1 MIFKG
6 KGSVVMK
13 REIRFFLPIN
23 SFFREKTVT
32 FKQTFQYDNW
42 GIYYPKMCGRIF
54 AVPQPA
60 KEPMDK
66 LLIIED
72 DMDMGLLL
80 KRFLT
85 KNGYEVETVANG
97 KSGIASFAAKPA
109 DLVLCD
115 YRLGDMEGVEVLKKI
130 KDIEPTVPF
139 LIMTGYSDIRTA
151 VNVMKMGAFDYLTKP
166 LLPDET
172 LQIIKRALT
181 SSNTLAHIIVDK
193 TEKEETEESVESS
206 RARLSRGKNDYVF
219 GKSPQSKELLRQ
231 IELVAPTNYSVIIYG
246 ESGAG
251 KEAIAQTIHKKS
263 KRARMPFIAMDCGA
277 MSKELAGSELF
288 GHEKGSFTGAIGT
301 KIGHFELANGGTIF
315 LDEIANL
322 PYDVQSSLLRVIQER
337 KIKRV
342 GGNKEIPIDVRII
355 VASNENLNDAYK
367 RGKFREDLYH
377 RFNEFHLTVAP
388 LRERKDDI
396 MMYANF
402 FLKMANEELSKNV
415 EEFSQEVQDLFVKY
429 PWYGNLRE
437 MKNVVR
443 RTVLLTDGKTVEAKS
458 LPFEISN
465 FTRTAMAISYDKQE
479 NTAESIST
487 PADEVK
493 EEKPD
498 LKSVALGAE
507 YDLIIKVLKEVNYNK
522 SKAAKIL
529 NIDRKTLYN
538 KMKAYNM

>member
-1 MIFKG
+1 M
-6 KGSVVMK
+6 S
-13 REIRFFLPIN
+13 
-23 SFFREKTVT
+23 
-32 FKQTFQYDNW
+32 
-42 GIYYPKMCGRIF
+42 
-54 AVPQPA
+54 
-60 KEPMDK
+60 K

-72 DMDMGLLL
+72 DIDMSLLL

-85 KNGYEVETVANG
+85 KNNYEVETVA
-97 KSGIASFAAKPA
+97 SGRAGISAFEAKPA

-115 YRLGDMEGVEVLKKI
+115 YRLGDMEGVEVLKRI
-130 KDIEPTVPF
+130 KDIDASVPF
-139 LIMTGYSDIRTA
+139 IIMTGYSEIRTA
-151 VNVMKMGAFDYLTKP
+151 VNVMKLGAYDYLAKP

-181 SSNTLAHIIVDK
+181 ATTPTFVAVEKTLAED
-193 TEKEETEESVESS
+193 ESVVNTA
-206 RARLSRGKNDYVF
+206 ARVKINGKGDYVF
-219 GKSPQSKELLRQ
+219 GKSPQSKELIRQ
-231 IELVAPTNYSVIIYG
+231 IDLVAPTNYSVIIYG

-288 GHEKGSFTGAIGT
+288 GHEKGAFTGAVST

-342 GGNKEIPIDVRII
+342 GGHKEIPIDVRII
-355 VASNENLNDAYK
+355 VASNENLSDAYK

-388 LRERKDDI
+388 LRERKEDI
-396 MMYANF
+396 LMYGNF
-402 FLKMANEELSKNV
+402 FLKIANQELDKNV
-415 EEFSQEVQDLFVKY
+415 EQLSAEVEDLFVKY

-437 MKNVVR
+437 MKNVIR
-443 RTVLLTDGKTVEAKS
+443 RAVLLTEGPTVEAKS

-465 FTRTAMAISYDKQE
+465 HARTAMGIPEEKQE
-479 NTAESIST
+479 VSSGNPYSAEH
-487 PADEVK
+487 VK
-493 EEKPD
+493 EIKPD

-507 YDLIIKVLKEVNYNK
+507 YDLIIKVLKDVNYNK

-538 KMKAYNM
+538 KMKAYNI

>member
-1 MIFKG
+1 MG
-6 KGSVVMK
+6 K
-13 REIRFFLPIN
+13 I
-23 SFFREKTVT
+23 
-32 FKQTFQYDNW
+32 
-42 GIYYPKMCGRIF
+42 
-54 AVPQPA
+54 
-60 KEPMDK
+60 
-66 LLIIED
+66 LIIED
-72 DMDMGLLL
+72 DTDMSLLL
-80 KRFLT
+80 KRFLI
-85 KNGYEVETVANG
+85 KYGYEVDAVTNG
-97 KSGIASFAAKPA
+97 KNGIASFSANQT

-139 LIMTGYSDIRTA
+139 IIMTGYSDIRTA
-151 VNVMKMGAFDYLTKP
+151 VNVMKMGAFEYLTKP

-172 LQIIKRALT
+172 LQIIKRALAN
-181 SSNTLAHIIVDK
+181 SNHLANVFMGK
-193 TEKEETEESVESS
+193 TPDTQEIPEAGIPKPKYNNT
-206 RARLSRGKNDYVF
+206 KTDYVF
-219 GKSPQSKELLRQ
+219 GKSAHSKELLRQ

-251 KEAIAQTIHKKS
+251 KEAVAQTIHKKS
-263 KRARMPFIAMDCGA
+263 KRARQPFIAMDCGA

-288 GHEKGSFTGAIGT
+288 GHEKGSFTGALTT

-322 PYDVQSSLLRVIQER
+322 PYDVQSSLLRVVQER
-337 KIKRV
+337 KVKRV

-367 RGKFREDLYH
+367 RGRFREDLYH
-377 RFNEFHLTVAP
+377 RFNEFHLTVAS
-388 LRERKDDI
+388 LRERKEDLP
-396 MMYANF
+396 MYANY
-402 FLKMANEELSKNV
+402 FLNIANQELEKNV
-415 EEFSQEVQDLFVKY
+415 EGFNPDVMELFLKY

-443 RTVLLTDGKTVEAKS
+443 RAVLLTEDTSVEAKS

-465 FTRTAMAISYDKQE
+465 FTRTTMAIADDKPE
-479 NTAESIST
+479 APLIDIPAVAT
-487 PADEVK
+487 PPEIKD
-493 EEKPD
+493 EKPD

-522 SKAAKIL
+522 SKAAKVL

>member
-1 MIFKG
+1 
-6 KGSVVMK
+6 
-13 REIRFFLPIN
+13 
-23 SFFREKTVT
+23 
-32 FKQTFQYDNW
+32 
-42 GIYYPKMCGRIF
+42 
-54 AVPQPA
+54 
-60 KEPMDK
+60 
-66 LLIIED
+66 
-72 DMDMGLLL
+72 MDMGLLL
-80 KRFLT
+80 KKFLT
-85 KNGYEVETVANG
+85 KNGYEVETVVSG
-97 KSGIASFAAKPA
+97 KSGIAAFSLRPS

-139 LIMTGYSDIRTA
+139 IIMTGYSDIRTA
-151 VNVMKMGAFDYLTKP
+151 VNVMKLGAFDYLAKP

-172 LQIIKRALT
+172 LQIIKRALA
-181 SSNTLAHIIVDK
+181 NNGQLAHIIVDK
-193 TEKEETEESVESS
+193 PEKGEEGGDGILKTKPT
-206 RARLSRGKNDYVF
+206 RGKNDYVF
-219 GKSPQSKELLRQ
+219 GKSAQSKELLRQ
-231 IELVAPTNYSVIIYG
+231 IDLVAPTNYSVIIYG

-263 KRARMPFIAMDCGA
+263 KRARQPFIAMDCGA

-355 VASNENLNDAYK
+355 VASNENLNEAYK

-377 RFNEFHLTVAP
+377 RFNEFHLTVSP

-396 MMYANF
+396 LMYANF
-402 FLKMANEELSKNV
+402 FLKMANDELDKNIDEFSSEVEEL
-415 EEFSQEVQDLFVKY
+415 FVRY

-465 FTRTAMAISYDKQE
+465 FARTTMAITYEKNDIPIETGIPSLED
-479 NTAESIST
+479 I
-487 PADEVK
+487 K

-507 YDLIIKVLKEVNYNK
+507 YELIIKVLKDVNYNK
-522 SKAAKIL
+522 SKAAKLL

>member
-1 MIFKG
+1 M
-6 KGSVVMK
+6 
-13 REIRFFLPIN
+13 
-23 SFFREKTVT
+23 T
-32 FKQTFQYDNW
+32 
-42 GIYYPKMCGRIF
+42 
-54 AVPQPA
+54 
-60 KEPMDK
+60 K

-72 DMDMGLLL
+72 DIDMSLLL

-85 KNGYEVETVANG
+85 KNGYEVDTVSNG
-97 KSGIASFAAKPA
+97 KSGVAAFSANPA

-115 YRLGDMEGVEVLKKI
+115 YRLGDTEGTEVLKKI

-139 LIMTGYSDIRTA
+139 IIMTGYSDIRTA

-172 LQIIKRALT
+172 LQIIKKALANQT
-181 SSNTLAHIIVDK
+181 PMAHVVVDK
-193 TEKEETEESVESS
+193 SDEEKISDVNGSAKMRS
-206 RARLSRGKNDYVF
+206 LPGKNDYVF
-219 GKSPQSKELLRQ
+219 GKSPHSKELLRQ

-263 KRARMPFIAMDCGA
+263 KRAKQPFIAMDCGA

-301 KIGHFELANGGTIF
+301 KVGHFELANGGTIF

-355 VASNENLNDAYK
+355 VASNENLSDAYK
-367 RGKFREDLYH
+367 KGRFREDLYH
-377 RFNEFHLTVAP
+377 RFNEFHLTVMP
-388 LRERKDDI
+388 LRERKEDI
-396 MMYANF
+396 LMYANF
-402 FLKMANEELSKNV
+402 FLKIANQELEKNV
-415 EEFSQEVQDLFVKY
+415 EEYSAEVEELFLKY

-443 RTVLLTDGKTVEAKS
+443 RAVLLTEGSVVEAKS

-465 FTRTAMAISYDKQE
+465 YTRTTMAIADDRHDGG
-479 NTAESIST
+479 ADH
-487 PADEVK
+487 PAHVEEHVK
-493 EEKPD
+493 DEKPD

-507 YDLIIKVLKEVNYNK
+507 YDLIIKVLKDVNYNK

>member
-1 MIFKG
+1 M
-6 KGSVVMK
+6 S
-13 REIRFFLPIN
+13 
-23 SFFREKTVT
+23 
-32 FKQTFQYDNW
+32 
-42 GIYYPKMCGRIF
+42 
-54 AVPQPA
+54 
-60 KEPMDK
+60 K

-85 KNGYEVETVANG
+85 KNGFEVETVSNG
-97 KSGIASFAAKPA
+97 KNGINAFAANQA

-139 LIMTGYSDIRTA
+139 IIMTGYSDIRTA
-151 VNVMKMGAFDYLTKP
+151 VNVMKVGAFDYLAKP

-172 LQIIKRALT
+172 LQIIKRAL
-181 SSNTLAHIIVDK
+181 SGQGQLANIVVDK
-193 TEKEETEESVESS
+193 GKEEQPAVSAAPKIKS
-206 RARLSRGKNDYVF
+206 APGKNDYVF
-219 GKSPQSKELLRQ
+219 GKSPNATELLRQ

-251 KEAIAQTIHKKS
+251 KEAIAQTIHRKS
-263 KRARMPFIAMDCGA
+263 KRARQPFIAMDCGA
-277 MSKELAGSELF
+277 ISKELAGSELF
-288 GHEKGSFTGAIGT
+288 GHEKGSFTGALAT

-322 PYDVQSSLLRVIQER
+322 PYDVQSSLLRVVQER
-337 KIKRV
+337 KVKRI
-342 GGNKEIPIDVRII
+342 GGSKEIPIDVRII
-355 VASNENLNDAYK
+355 VASNENLSEAYK
-367 RGKFREDLYH
+367 KGKFREDLYH
-377 RFNEFHLTVAP
+377 RFNEFHLTVSP
-388 LRERKDDI
+388 LRERKEDI
-396 MMYANF
+396 LMYAKY
-402 FLKMANEELSKNV
+402 FLAIANQELDKNVLGFTPEVEEL
-415 EEFSQEVQDLFVKY
+415 FIRY

-437 MKNVVR
+437 MKNVIR
-443 RTVLLTDGKTVEAKS
+443 RSVLLTEGAYVEAKS

-465 FTRTAMAISYDKQE
+465 YTRTTLAIDDPNEHVPLVHSQQP
-479 NTAESIST
+479 AERLPET
-487 PADEVK
+487 PLRD
-493 EEKPD
+493 EKPD

-522 SKAAKIL
+522 SKAAKVL

>member
-1 MIFKG
+1 
-6 KGSVVMK
+6 
-13 REIRFFLPIN
+13 
-23 SFFREKTVT
+23 
-32 FKQTFQYDNW
+32 
-42 GIYYPKMCGRIF
+42 
-54 AVPQPA
+54 
-60 KEPMDK
+60 MDK

-97 KSGIASFAAKPA
+97 KSGISTFAAKPA

-139 LIMTGYSDIRTA
+139 IIMTGYSDIRTA

-172 LQIIKRALT
+172 LQIIKRALA
-181 SSNTLAHIIVDK
+181 NNNQLAHIVVDK
-193 TEKEETEESVESS
+193 PEKQESEDVDISKP
-206 RARLSRGKNDYVF
+206 RMLPRGKNDYVF
-219 GKSPQSKELLRQ
+219 GKSAQSKELLRQ

-355 VASNENLNDAYK
+355 VASNENLNEAYK

-388 LRERKDDI
+388 LRDRKEDI

-415 EEFSQEVQDLFVKY
+415 EEFSNEVQDLFVKY

-465 FTRTAMAISYDKQE
+465 FARTAMAITYDKHDAPSE
-479 NTAESIST
+479 NPDIPVE
-487 PADEVK
+487 EVK

>member
-1 MIFKG
+1 
-6 KGSVVMK
+6 
-13 REIRFFLPIN
+13 
-23 SFFREKTVT
+23 
-32 FKQTFQYDNW
+32 
-42 GIYYPKMCGRIF
+42 
-54 AVPQPA
+54 
-60 KEPMDK
+60 MDK

-97 KSGIASFAAKPA
+97 KNGISTFAAKPA

-139 LIMTGYSDIRTA
+139 IIMTGYSDIRTA
-151 VNVMKMGAFDYLTKP
+151 VNVMKLGAFDYLTKP

-172 LQIIKRALT
+172 LQIIKRAL
-181 SSNTLAHIIVDK
+181 SSNNQLAHIVVDK
-193 TEKEETEESVESS
+193 TEKETEDDSDVISKP
-206 RARLSRGKNDYVF
+206 RTAIRGKNDYVF
-219 GKSPQSKELLRQ
+219 GKSAASKELLRQ

-263 KRARMPFIAMDCGA
+263 KRSRMPFIAMDCGA

-355 VASNENLNDAYK
+355 VASNENLNEAYK

-377 RFNEFHLTVAP
+377 RFNEFHLTVSP
-388 LRERKDDI
+388 LRERKEDI
-396 MMYANF
+396 LMYANF
-402 FLKMANEELSKNV
+402 FLKMANDELNKDV
-415 EEFSQEVQDLFVKY
+415 EEFSQEVQDLFVRY

-465 FTRTAMAISYDKQE
+465 FARTAMAISYDKHD
-479 NTAESIST
+479 T
-487 PADEVK
+487 PNEHPEIPTEDVK

>member
-1 MIFKG
+1 MG
-6 KGSVVMK
+6 K
-13 REIRFFLPIN
+13 I
-23 SFFREKTVT
+23 
-32 FKQTFQYDNW
+32 
-42 GIYYPKMCGRIF
+42 
-54 AVPQPA
+54 
-60 KEPMDK
+60 
-66 LLIIED
+66 LIIED
-72 DMDMGLLL
+72 DMDMSLLL

-97 KSGIASFAAKPA
+97 KNGIASFASNQT

-139 LIMTGYSDIRTA
+139 IIMTGYSDIRTA

-172 LQIIKRALT
+172 LQIIKRAFT
-181 SSNTLAHIIVDK
+181 NRNQFANIIVDK
-193 TEKEETEESVESS
+193 TNEEAASIPDSLPKVKTNV
-206 RARLSRGKNDYVF
+206 GKSDYVF
-219 GKSPQSKELLRQ
+219 GKSTHSRELMRQ
-231 IELVAPTNYSVIIYG
+231 IDLVSPTNYSVIIYG

-263 KRARMPFIAMDCGA
+263 KRAKQPFIAMDCGA

-288 GHEKGSFTGAIGT
+288 GHEKGSFTGALAT

-322 PYDVQSSLLRVIQER
+322 PYDVQSSLLRVVQER
-337 KIKRV
+337 KVKRV

-355 VASNENLNDAYK
+355 VASNENLYEAHK
-367 RGKFREDLYH
+367 KGKFREDLYH
-377 RFNEFHLTVAP
+377 RFNEFHLTVAS
-388 LRERKDDI
+388 LRDRKDDLP
-396 MMYANF
+396 MYANF
-402 FLKMANEELSKNV
+402 FLNIANQELGKNV
-415 EEFSQEVQDLFVKY
+415 NSFNSEVMELFLKY

-443 RTVLLTDGKTVEAKS
+443 RAVLLTEGIAVEAKS

-465 FTRTAMAISYDKQE
+465 YARTTMAIAIADDK
-479 NTAESIST
+479 
-487 PADEVK
+487 PEVVMEIPHAAAPLVEIK

-507 YDLIIKVLKEVNYNK
+507 YDLIIKVLKDVNYNK
-522 SKAAKIL
+522 SKAAKVL